1 MKKLLFFLI
10 IFASCNGGD
19 SKINSVTKLSN
30 EEFQFE
36 EFLSSDLEKM
46 SAAGKLKY
54 DKSSRIYTLED
65 VLSPKGK
72 EKLTDDDYKILFRS
86 KNFRNAMYEYFS
98 QLNIDTKNMNKAQV
112 AVLTGKFA
120 KIWHIW
126 SLFNSTDLLGK
137 ANNAQLTDGK
147 IKVDTSY

>member
-10 IFASCNGGD
+10 IFASCNIGG
-19 SKINSVTKLSN
+19 SKINSVDKLAT

-46 SAAGKLKY
+46 AAAGKVEY
-54 DKSSRIYTLED
+54 KSSRKYSLDDILNP
-65 VLSPKGK
+65 VGR

-86 KNFRNAMYEYFS
+86 YNFRNVLYKCFS
-98 QLNIDTKNMNKAQV
+98 QLKIDVKNKAHV
-112 AVLTGKFA
+112 ANLTGKFA
-120 KIWHIW
+120 TIWHIF
-126 SLFNSTDLLGK
+126 SLFNSTDLLAKGK
-137 ANNAQLTDGK
+137 NAELTDGE

>member
-10 IFASCNGGD
+10 IFASCNGGG
-19 SKINSVTKLSN
+19 SKINTVAKPTT
-30 EEFQFE
+30 EEFPFE

-46 SAAGKLKY
+46 AEAGKLKY
-54 DKSSRIYTLED
+54 DKSSRIYTLD
-65 VLSPKGK
+65 DILVPKGR

-86 KNFRNAMYEYFS
+86 WSFRNAMFEYFS
-98 QLNIDTKNMNKAQV
+98 QLKFDVKSKAQV

-126 SLFNSTDLLGK
+126 GLFNSTDLLAK
-137 ANNAQLTDGK
+137 VKNAELTDDE